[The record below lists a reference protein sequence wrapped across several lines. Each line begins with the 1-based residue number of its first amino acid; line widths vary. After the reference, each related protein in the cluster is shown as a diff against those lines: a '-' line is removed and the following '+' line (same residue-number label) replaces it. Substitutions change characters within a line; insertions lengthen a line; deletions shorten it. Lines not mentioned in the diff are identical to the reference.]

1 MISNTVNITDVSR
14 RIFMVDA
21 QNKIVLATLETLFQL
36 QLRSVKQL
44 LGEDDIEVTMSR
56 RTGMRR
62 QSLVNLSVQLLT
74 QEQRALH
81 VNEIISLLRERYGR
95 ITDRDALSSALAKK
109 ARQGILVH
117 QTGPAMFALRDP
129 VLKKKRVQK

>member
-1 MISNTVNITDVSR
+1 
-14 RIFMVDA
+14 MVDA

-109 ARQGILVH
+109 STPRYSGSPNGSSNVC
-117 QTGPAMFALRDP
+117 FA
-129 VLKKKRVQK
+129 